1 MAGPAKSRRDSG
13 VYTLADAPQPPH
25 SIEAEQAVLGGL
37 LLDPAAWDN
46 VADVLSP
53 EDFYRADH
61 KLIYQAIGALAGAG
75 KPSDVVTVVGELE
88 RLGELEKAGGLAYLG
103 SLARDTPTAANVRA
117 YADIV
122 RERSV
127 LRQLIHAGSEIASS
141 VFNNEGETARELVD
155 KAEQKVFEIAEMGF
169 RGKQGATSVRSLL
182 PAVIDQIDEA
192 HSNPDKLRG
201 LPTGFADF
209 DKMTGGLRP
218 GDLVIVAGRPS
229 MGKTTLAINMAEYA
243 ALHHQ
248 PGNEQSR
255 ISVAVFSM
263 EMPSEQL
270 ITRMLSSIGG
280 VPLQNLRSGRIS
292 DDDWVRIT
300 SATSQL
306 SDAKIFI
313 DETPALTPTE
323 LRARARRVKREHGLH
338 LIVVDYLQLMQVA
351 GTKENRATEISEIS
365 RGLKVLAK
373 ELACPVIALSQLN
386 RSVEQRENKKP
397 VMSDLRECVTGDTLV
412 CLSDGR
418 RVPIRDLVGQ
428 TPDVLSMTQDGK
440 ITTARSDLVWKVG
453 TRPVFELKLASGRS
467 IRATGQHRLYSSFGW
482 QKLDDLRP
490 GDRLALARTLPE
502 AVAPEGWPDDR
513 VALLAHMIGDGSYPK
528 HQPMRY
534 TTGSEACS
542 DLVRRAAETE
552 FGMTVTRYPGRGN
565 WHQLL
570 LSGNGNRWH
579 PAGMNLWLR
588 ELGIFGQRSRQKR
601 VPQAVFRLPNAQ
613 IALFLRHLWAT
624 DGTISVRKPGGRGG
638 HGVHFSTCSRGL
650 AEDVAAL
657 LLRVAIVARIQ
668 TVTSGYANPV
678 YMVWVQ
684 GAENQRLFLE
694 NVGAFGP
701 RAGAAAGLRAALQ
714 GVKANTNVDTIP
726 DLMLYRVRFL
736 MQQQSIS
743 RRELAVA
750 SGRLGLNY
758 GRAVSRPVMADYARV
773 LDDELLRE
781 LSVSDIFW
789 DRIIGIEPAG
799 EEDVF
804 DLTVPDTSCWLA
816 DGIVSHN
823 SGAIEQDADMIL
835 LIYREEVYDRNTT
848 KKGIAEIDLVKH
860 RNGEIG
866 TFILTFQG
874 QFTRFANYVPD
885 AYGEGVLR

>member
-13 VYTLADAPQPPH
+13 VFTLADAPQPPH

-46 VADVLSP
+46 VADVVSP

-127 LRQLIHAGSEIASS
+127 LRQLIHAGSEIAAS

-201 LPTGFADF
+201 LPTGFTDF
-209 DKMTGGLRP
+209 DRMTGGLRP

-323 LRARARRVKREHGLH
+323 LRARARRIKREHGLH

-351 GTKENRATEISEIS
+351 GTKENRATEIAEIS

-373 ELACPVIALSQLN
+373 ELGCPVIALSQLN

-397 VMSDLRECVTGDTLV
+397 VMSDLRE
-412 CLSDGR
+412 
-418 RVPIRDLVGQ
+418 
-428 TPDVLSMTQDGK
+428 
-440 ITTARSDLVWKVG
+440 
-453 TRPVFELKLASGRS
+453 SGS
-467 IRATGQHRLYSSFGW
+467 
-482 QKLDDLRP
+482 
-490 GDRLALARTLPE
+490 
-502 AVAPEGWPDDR
+502 
-513 VALLAHMIGDGSYPK
+513 
-528 HQPMRY
+528 
-534 TTGSEACS
+534 
-542 DLVRRAAETE
+542 
-552 FGMTVTRYPGRGN
+552 
-565 WHQLL
+565 
-570 LSGNGNRWH
+570 
-579 PAGMNLWLR
+579 
-588 ELGIFGQRSRQKR
+588 
-601 VPQAVFRLPNAQ
+601 
-613 IALFLRHLWAT
+613 
-624 DGTISVRKPGGRGG
+624 
-638 HGVHFSTCSRGL
+638 
-650 AEDVAAL
+650 
-657 LLRVAIVARIQ
+657 
-668 TVTSGYANPV
+668 
-678 YMVWVQ
+678 
-684 GAENQRLFLE
+684 
-694 NVGAFGP
+694 
-701 RAGAAAGLRAALQ
+701 
-714 GVKANTNVDTIP
+714 
-726 DLMLYRVRFL
+726 
-736 MQQQSIS
+736 
-743 RRELAVA
+743 
-750 SGRLGLNY
+750 
-758 GRAVSRPVMADYARV
+758 
-773 LDDELLRE
+773 
-781 LSVSDIFW
+781 
-789 DRIIGIEPAG
+789 
-799 EEDVF
+799 
-804 DLTVPDTSCWLA
+804 
-816 DGIVSHN
+816 
-823 SGAIEQDADMIL
+823 IEQDADMIL